1 LGVNRSDR
9 AQPSDRT
16 WRRQRGAMREVNG
29 YGVSKMA
36 DAAVLVFEG
45 LVVPVAG
52 CLKGKRQY
60 ECGHYNGHD
69 PIRRSPVLEQLHTP
83 AR

>member
-1 LGVNRSDR
+1 
-9 AQPSDRT
+9 
-16 WRRQRGAMREVNG
+16 MREIQR
-29 YGVSKMA
+29 YRVSKMA
-36 DAAVLVFEG
+36 EPAMLVFKG
-45 LVVPVAG
+45 LFVPVAG